1 MSDDKHKPDQ
11 TDNDD
16 TAADEAAKA
25 REAEA
30 PATGEENA
38 DLAAITA
45 ERDELQEKLL
55 RALADMDNLRKR
67 LQRERDEAVKYAA
80 AAFARDLLPVAD
92 NLLRALAAVP
102 EEKRQEGSEFLR
114 KLVEGVELT
123 LNELLAIFER
133 HGIRR
138 YNPEGE
144 KFDPHL
150 HEAMFEVAD
159 SNAETGTIVNVVQ
172 DGYMHHDR
180 VLRPARVGVARNGD
194 AGGKDGDK
202 GDG

>member
-1 MSDDKHKPDQ
+1 MSDDKNPNREQ
-11 TDNDD
+11 T
-16 TAADEAAKA
+16 TAPRADEPP
-25 REAEA
+25 RQDR
-30 PATGEENA
+30 PGEENA
-38 DLAAITA
+38 GLAAITA
-45 ERDELQEKLL
+45 ERDELKEQLL

-92 NLLRALAAVP
+92 NLLRALNAVP
-102 EEKRQEGSEFLR
+102 EEKRREGSEFLR
-114 KLVEGVELT
+114 NLVEGVELT

-138 YNPEGE
+138 YSPEGE

-159 SNAETGTIVNVVQ
+159 SNADTGTIVNVVQ

-194 AGGKDGDK
+194 GNAGGGDK
-202 GDG
+202 GGD

>member
-16 TAADEAAKA
+16 TAAGDAAKA
-25 REAEA
+25 READT
-30 PATGEENA
+30 PAADEENA
-38 DLAAITA
+38 ELAALTA
-45 ERDELQEKLL
+45 ERDELKEQLM

-102 EEKRQEGSEFLR
+102 EEKRREGSEFLR
-114 KLVEGVELT
+114 NLVEGVELT

-194 AGGKDGDK
+194 AGGKG
-202 GDG
+202 G